1 MSGYTHLNSEER
13 DQICAL
19 RSVGSSIR
27 SIARALGRSP
37 STISRELNRNRQE
50 SGAYRARYADGSY
63 LYRRQRPSLL
73 EKDAALQLYVTQRL
87 SEGWTPEQISGRLR
101 KGIDRLTPISFE
113 TIYAWIY
120 SAARKADKLWRYLP
134 LRRATRRPMRAR
146 RSKDRIKHK
155 THISER
161 SEAANTRK
169 EAGHWEADLVIC
181 KRARPVLVLHE
192 RKTRLTLMA
201 RLSGKTAG
209 ETVSAIMAVFKR
221 LSPEMR
227 RSATFDNGAEFSQ
240 HVLLRGALSATTY
253 FCDAYASWQK
263 GGIENANGRI
273 RRWLPRQTDLDE
285 VTDED
290 IQEIALN
297 MNTTPRKCLCFS
309 SPLEAFIKELG
320 KSVELRLYPNVALQT

>member
-1 MSGYTHLNSEER
+1 
-13 DQICAL
+13 
-19 RSVGSSIR
+19 
-27 SIARALGRSP
+27 
-37 STISRELNRNRQE
+37 
-50 SGAYRARYADGSY
+50 
-63 LYRRQRPSLL
+63 
-73 EKDAALQLYVTQRL
+73 
-87 SEGWTPEQISGRLR
+87 
-101 KGIDRLTPISFE
+101 
-113 TIYAWIY
+113 
-120 SAARKADKLWRYLP
+120 
-134 LRRATRRPMRAR
+134 MRAR

-155 THISER
+155 IHISER

-309 SPLEAFIKELG
+309 SPLEAFLKELG

>member
-63 LYRRQRPSLL
+63 LYRRQRPGLL

-101 KGIDRLTPISFE
+101 KGIDQLTPISFE

-169 EAGHWEADLVIC
+169 EACLLYTSPSPRD
-181 KRARPVLVLHE
+181 KRQSRMP
-192 RKTRLTLMA
+192 
-201 RLSGKTAG
+201 S
-209 ETVSAIMAVFKR
+209 SA
-221 LSPEMR
+221 
-227 RSATFDNGAEFSQ
+227 
-240 HVLLRGALSATTY
+240 
-253 FCDAYASWQK
+253 
-263 GGIENANGRI
+263 
-273 RRWLPRQTDLDE
+273 
-285 VTDED
+285 
-290 IQEIALN
+290 
-297 MNTTPRKCLCFS
+297 
-309 SPLEAFIKELG
+309 
-320 KSVELRLYPNVALQT
+320 